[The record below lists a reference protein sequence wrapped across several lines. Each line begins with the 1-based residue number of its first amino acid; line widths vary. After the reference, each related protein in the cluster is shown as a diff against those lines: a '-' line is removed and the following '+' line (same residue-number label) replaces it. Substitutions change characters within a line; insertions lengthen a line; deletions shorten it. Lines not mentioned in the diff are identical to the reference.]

1 MCVLFTIPTA
11 IGVVASLTLVN
22 SQLAVV
28 LMTAVHEVITR
39 VYTT

>member
-1 MCVLFTIPTA
+1 MCVLFTIPA
-11 IGVVASLTLVN
+11 VINAVHHLTLVN

-28 LMTAVHEVITR
+28 LMTAVQEVITR